1 MIDEKALDAFT
12 AVMKKQ
18 DSETWN
24 RFTDTEL
31 RICLMAYE
39 AAKEQPDGWTEERYA
54 RHGKHV
60 VDFARRHGWKE
71 ADGEGAFEY
80 IQRISYAQGLEDAR
94 PMREA
99 GCGDCDSYAT
109 EIHEI
114 VRVARD
120 NLAGLKEFLMLN
132 FPKEWG
138 LTKSQHKALYSGASV
153 ADVEVEE

>member
-39 AAKEQPDGWTEERYA
+39 AAKEQPDDCREAFENKY
-54 RHGKHV
+54 GKIDYPV
-60 VDFARRHGWKE
+60 PVMKE
-71 ADGEGAFEY
+71 AYFELY
-80 IQRISYAQGLEDAR
+80 QSGWNAR
-94 PMREA
+94 PMRET